1 MYDNITFLNIRLLGA
16 HTTYIGK
23 LFQMRSMH
31 VWKKRIIVSICSGIR
46 YSEIGN
52 GSHIVIGG
60 GMRK

>member
-16 HTTYIGK
+16 HTTDIGK
-23 LFQMRSMH
+23 TIPNAEH

>member
-16 HTTYIGK
+16 HTTDIGK
-23 LFQMRSMH
+23 LFQMRSMCG
-31 VWKKRIIVSICSGIR
+31 KKELYIVSICSGIR